1 MALSIVTEPEL
12 IPVSLS
18 DAKARLRVTSS
29 QEDSDITSMIK
40 SATRWAEHELN
51 WRLLTQ
57 TWKYFLDGWPGDI
70 IRMPYPPLQS
80 ITHIKYYDGDD
91 AQQTL
96 VENTDFRVDTASY
109 PARIEV
115 INGWP
120 SIYNKVLPIE
130 IQFICGFTANSLIV
144 EDIKD
149 AIFLRVADLYE
160 NRQNSMIGSGR
171 QAVIENV
178 ETSHNLLMRYKLY
191 NEV

>member
-1 MALSIVTEPEL
+1 MALSIVTEPTL
-12 IPVSLS
+12 TAVSLS
-18 DAKARLRVTSS
+18 DAKSRLRVTSA
-29 QEDSDITSMIK
+29 QEDSDIVSMIR

-57 TWKYFLDGWPGDI
+57 TWNYYLDVWPCV

-91 AQQTL
+91 VQQTL
-96 VENTDFRVDTASY
+96 TEDTDYRVDNKSY
-109 PARIEV
+109 PARIEP

-130 IQFICGFTANSLIV
+130 IKFICGFTAASLIV

-160 NRQNSMIGSGR
+160 HRQNSMLGSGR
-171 QAVIENV
+171 QALIENV
-178 ETSHNLLMRYKLY
+178 EPSHNLLMSYKLY